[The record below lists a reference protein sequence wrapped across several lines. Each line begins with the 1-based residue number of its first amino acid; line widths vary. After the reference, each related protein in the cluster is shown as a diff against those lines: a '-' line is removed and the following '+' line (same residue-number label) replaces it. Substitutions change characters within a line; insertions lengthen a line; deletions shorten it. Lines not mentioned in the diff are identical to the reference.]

1 MQSSYAATSHD
12 ITKVTM
18 NKFDVESEIAVVKTA
33 SELTKHNES
42 YLTHNIDDLLE
53 FDLRPSQYLHW
64 DVDGE
69 FSRVNGLS
77 APRPCK

>member
-1 MQSSYAATSHD
+1 
-12 ITKVTM
+12 M

-33 SELTKHNES
+33 SELTKQES
-42 YLTHNIDDLLE
+42 YLAHNIDDLLE